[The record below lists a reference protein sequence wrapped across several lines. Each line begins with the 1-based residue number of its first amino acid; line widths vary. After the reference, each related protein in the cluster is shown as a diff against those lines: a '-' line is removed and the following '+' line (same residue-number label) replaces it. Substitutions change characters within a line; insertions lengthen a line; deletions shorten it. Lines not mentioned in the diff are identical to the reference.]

1 MKKTALLVFLTAIIS
16 AAAYSD
22 SLVENK
28 GQWWKIRLQ
37 KLTEEKKSLSA
48 VKPAFAP
55 EVLAAVDFEIAE
67 TEAIIPIY
75 EAYKTDRG
83 SLTDETR
90 EFSENET
97 ASITD
102 GIFVPMFNLYYLDSV
117 LSDINGAAGV
127 EKAKKTAVEK
137 IASMLSSRFGRE
149 WAGLSATIAAE
160 DITQNEWKNMGAEL
174 FISAAA
180 DGSSAAMKIN
190 RGIVLS
196 AVRGKACSRTN
207 MKDLASLAEKTAAEH
222 LKNRDLASDIPSGA
236 GKIEESGT
244 WMSVEARLKKDMDNY
259 GKIMGMLDGPDRS
272 SPRWVRYYSSRL
284 NELESAVFNGRHGS
298 YLYDGGPGET
308 YDPSKN
314 KAASVMTIPESPDFD
329 TALSEIDRTRKAII
343 HSTNGSEEAGF
354 FKEAETKF
362 SNIISRHTGAA
373 KDAFDSEERKTLE
386 SGGTDRAANAGQF
399 AESKRTFEKRTGLLG
414 NYVKKNM
421 EFIRWLSS
429 ARKTDPE
436 GVKALYSARTAR
448 ADSCV
453 KFIAGL
459 FKSAS
464 SAVSPGLQAVKKMET
479 ALRKTDSFF
488 RLMAAGAEID
498 KSLPKQLGPRRVREM
513 REMKA
518 ALLNG
523 LKIAR
528 MDMRRHLSELESR
541 YGSLAKSSKESYSSL
556 REKIIQNEID
566 ALYKI
571 ASNYSRVYGSL
582 NYAEDALMLYFD
594 RFNSLKHAAETGAA
608 SADLDNAVKKGSVL
622 QAIGGFDRNRI
633 QRERQAKE
641 FLARETKASHA
652 RLVSAAAGCRKGP
665 AHPKDLPTKEE
676 FDSLTAPL
684 KRTFVVRIASWRMC
698 ESNLEEID
706 RKAAKLLADT
716 VHRKAW
722 AGDRNGTRDR
732 TSPGGM
738 VIRLSDPAVTFELP
752 AGLTEGTVTDLDR
765 ESGVVKSFASRDRES
780 VVSLILVKTAKP
792 DPKLAMESWMKKK
805 GVKAVKERWGK
816 NDGREYFWTI
826 SRDGDKN
833 ILETYSFPGSGWAI
847 IVAGKT
853 TREKYSLF
861 REKLDAIAGSLKN

>member
-37 KLTEEKKSLSA
+37 KLAEEKKSLSA
-48 VKPAFAP
+48 AKPACAP

-67 TEAIIPIY
+67 TEAIIPIF
-75 EAYKTDRG
+75 EAYKSDRG

-90 EFSENET
+90 EFSENEI

-102 GIFVPMFNLYYLDSV
+102 GIFIPMFSLYYLDSV

-127 EKAKKTAVEK
+127 EKAKKAAVEK

-149 WAGLSATIAAE
+149 WGGLSAAMAAE

-180 DGSSAAMKIN
+180 GGSSAAVKIN

-196 AVRGKACSRTN
+196 AVRGRACARTN
-207 MKDLASLAEKTAAEH
+207 RKDLASLVEKTVSEH
-222 LKNRDLASDIPSGA
+222 LKNRDLVSDIPSGA
-236 GKIEESGT
+236 GKIEDSAT
-244 WMSVEARLKKDMDNY
+244 WTAVEARLKKDMDNY
-259 GKIMGMLDGPDRS
+259 GKIMGMLEGPDRS
-272 SPRWVRYYSSRL
+272 TPRWVRYYSSRL
-284 NELESAVFNGRHGS
+284 NELESALFNGRHGN
-298 YLYDGGPGET
+298 YLYDAGPGEIH
-308 YDPSKN
+308 DLSKHRG
-314 KAASVMTIPESPDFD
+314 ALVMTIPESPDFD
-329 TALSEIDRTRKAII
+329 AALSEIDRTRKTVI
-343 HSTNGSEEAGF
+343 HSINGSEEAGF

-362 SNIISRHTGAA
+362 SNIISKHTGAA
-373 KDAFDSEERKTLE
+373 KDAFDSEEKKALE
-386 SGGTDRAANAGQF
+386 SGGPDRAANAAQF
-399 AESKRTFEKRTGLLG
+399 AESRRTFEKRLALLG

-421 EFIRWLSS
+421 EFLRWLSS
-429 ARKTDPE
+429 SKKADPE
-436 GVKALYSARTAR
+436 GLKSLYSARTAR

-464 SAVSPGLQAVKKMET
+464 SAASPGLQAVKKLET
-479 ALRKTDSFF
+479 AFRKTDSFF
-488 RLMAAGAEID
+488 RLMTAVAEIE
-498 KSLPKQLGPRRVREM
+498 KSLSKQLGPRRVREM

-518 ALLNG
+518 AHLNG
-523 LKIAR
+523 LKTAR
-528 MDMRRHLSELESR
+528 MDMRSRLSELESR
-541 YGSLAKSSKESYSSL
+541 YGSLSKSSMESSSSL
-556 REKIIQNEID
+556 REKIVQNEID

-571 ASNYSRVYGSL
+571 ASNYSRAYGSL
-582 NYAEDALMLYFD
+582 NYAEDALMLYFE

-608 SADLDNAVKKGSVL
+608 SADLDVAVKKGSVF
-622 QAIGGFDRNRI
+622 QAVSGFDMGRI
-633 QRERQAKE
+633 MRERRAKE
-641 FLARETKASHA
+641 FLSREAKASHA
-652 RLVSAAAGCRKGP
+652 RLVSAAAGFRKGP
-665 AHPKDLPTKEE
+665 SHPKDLPTKEE
-676 FDSLTAPL
+676 IDSLTAPL
-684 KRTFVVRIASWRMC
+684 KKTFVVRIASWRMG

-722 AGDRNGTRDR
+722 AGDRNGTGNR
-732 TSPGGM
+732 TTPGGM
-738 VIRLSDPAVTFELP
+738 VIRISDPAVTFEIP

-780 VVSLILVKTAKP
+780 VVSLIMVKTAKQ
-792 DPKLAMESWMKKK
+792 DPKRAMESWMKKK

-816 NDGREYFWTI
+816 NEGGEYFWTI

-833 ILETYSFPGSGWAI
+833 ILETYSFPGSGCAI

-853 TREKYSLF
+853 TREKYPLF